1 MNNNLINDIKKK
13 ITEKTNVE
21 STFFG
26 IGSSD
31 PESDQNEVDP
41 QHWIKS
47 SKVGDFTRTR
57 GSKNTFIPDLI
68 FFCYY

>member
-1 MNNNLINDIKKK
+1 MNNNLINDIKKNF
-13 ITEKTNVE
+13 TERKQMLNQL
-21 STFFG
+21 FFG
-26 IGSSD
+26 TGSAD

-57 GSKNTFIPDLI
+57 GFKNTFIPDLI
-68 FFCYY
+68 FFC